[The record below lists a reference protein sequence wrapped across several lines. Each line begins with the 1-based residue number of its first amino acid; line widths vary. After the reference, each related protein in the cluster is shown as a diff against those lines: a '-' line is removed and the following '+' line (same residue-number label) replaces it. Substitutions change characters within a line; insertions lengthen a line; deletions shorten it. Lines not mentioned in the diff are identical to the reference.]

1 MKKGRTM
8 LRGTLIA
15 LRPVQVSD
23 LPVLETWLNDED
35 PDGNFNQFGLSPSH
49 ALERSFN
56 ETGLL
61 TDQQGRLLIVTPDN
75 TVVGFVSYQVVYGPN
90 SGSRVY
96 NIGIHLAPAY
106 RKKGYGT
113 DAQRLL
119 AGYLFATY
127 PIRRIEAGTDI
138 ANSAEQRALE
148 KAGFTR
154 EGVLRQ
160 AQWRVGEW
168 HDMVVYSKLR
178 GE

>member
-1 MKKGRTM
+1 M

-23 LPVLETWLNDED
+23 LPVLGTWLNDED

-75 TVVGFVSYQVVYGPN
+75 TVVGFVSYHQVV
-90 SGSRVY
+90 
-96 NIGIHLAPAY
+96 IHLAPAY

>member
-49 ALERSFN
+49 ALERIFN

-75 TVVGFVSYQVVYGPN
+75 TVVGFVSYHQVVYGPN

-96 NIGIHLAPAY
+96 NIGIHL
-106 RKKGYGT
+106 
-113 DAQRLL
+113 
-119 AGYLFATY
+119 
-127 PIRRIEAGTDI
+127 
-138 ANSAEQRALE
+138 
-148 KAGFTR
+148 
-154 EGVLRQ
+154 
-160 AQWRVGEW
+160 
-168 HDMVVYSKLR
+168 
-178 GE
+178 